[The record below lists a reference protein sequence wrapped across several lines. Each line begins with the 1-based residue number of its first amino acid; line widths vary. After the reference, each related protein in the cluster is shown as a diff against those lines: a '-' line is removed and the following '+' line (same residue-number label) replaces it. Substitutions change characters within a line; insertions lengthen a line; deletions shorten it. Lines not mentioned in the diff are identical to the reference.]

1 MKATDTND
9 GPKPVRNNTERPR
22 QLGTWSGRHRVER
35 RASPHTGAFWLV
47 AGALSL
53 LFFTSGAPSALYDV
67 YQAQWRFS
75 TTTLTAVFAIYALF
89 LLVTL
94 LVLGSVADY
103 LGRRPVILA
112 SLLITAV
119 SCALFLA
126 AGGAGLLF
134 VARALQGVAVGLGTE
149 GAAAAL
155 IDLQPGGSGV
165 ASIATGSGTL
175 LGLGAGALATSAL
188 VQYGPAP
195 THLVWWLLLGAS
207 LVVTVAVL
215 GVPETAPRRPGV
227 VASLRPRV
235 AVPDR
240 ARGSFLAATPCL
252 VAAWAFNGLY
262 LSLGPSLAAQVF
274 ASPNLLWG
282 GLAIFV
288 LMAAGSAATVVFR
301 ALSSQINMLSGCL
314 ALLGGTVVT
323 IVAIETSSGG
333 AFLAGAALAG
343 AGFGAAVYLGA
354 YRAVTALAPPDQRA
368 GVVAAIFILSY
379 LAFSVPVVIAGLATT
394 HFGLQG
400 TALVYCGLLAVLA
413 AGAATSYIFR
423 RPSHARTSKPRRRQ
437 RPNCRPRPAP

>member
-1 MKATDTND
+1 
-9 GPKPVRNNTERPR
+9 
-22 QLGTWSGRHRVER
+22 
-35 RASPHTGAFWLV
+35 LV

-67 YQAQWRFS
+67 YQAQWKFS

-94 LVLGSVADY
+94 LVFGSVADY

-149 GAAAAL
+149 GIAAAL

-175 LGLGAGALATSAL
+175 LGLGAGALFTSAL

-195 THLVWWLLLGAS
+195 THLVWWLLLGSS

-215 GVPETAPRRPGV
+215 AVPETAPRRPGV

-235 AVPDR
+235 AVPDGAR
-240 ARGSFLAATPCL
+240 ASFIAATPCL
-252 VAAWAFNGLY
+252 VAAWAFNGL
-262 LSLGPSLAAQVF
+262 
-274 ASPNLLWG
+274 
-282 GLAIFV
+282 
-288 LMAAGSAATVVFR
+288 
-301 ALSSQINMLSGCL
+301 
-314 ALLGGTVVT
+314 
-323 IVAIETSSGG
+323 
-333 AFLAGAALAG
+333 
-343 AGFGAAVYLGA
+343 
-354 YRAVTALAPPDQRA
+354 
-368 GVVAAIFILSY
+368 
-379 LAFSVPVVIAGLATT
+379 
-394 HFGLQG
+394 
-400 TALVYCGLLAVLA
+400 
-413 AGAATSYIFR
+413 
-423 RPSHARTSKPRRRQ
+423 
-437 RPNCRPRPAP
+437 